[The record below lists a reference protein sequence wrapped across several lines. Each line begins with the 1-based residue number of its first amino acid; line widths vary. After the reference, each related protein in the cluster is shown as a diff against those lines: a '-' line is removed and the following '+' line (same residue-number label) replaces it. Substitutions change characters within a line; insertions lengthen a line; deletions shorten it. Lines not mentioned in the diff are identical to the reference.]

1 MAQAEET
8 HVRTRTHDLTRPAR
22 RRARV
27 RDDGAIRALNVLVAA
42 VALIV
47 TLPIR
52 GLVAIAIK
60 LTSRGPVFYT
70 QQRVGIDARRRT
82 DPRRAPR
89 QAGTPHAERRASR
102 QRDDRRQGE
111 DIGGRP
117 FTIVKFRTM
126 RVDAERSGTAVW
138 ASANDDRLTPI
149 GGFLRSCRVDELP
162 QLLNVIRGEM
172 NLVGPRPERPQ
183 LFQQL
188 RAQVPDYQKRQRV
201 PPGITG
207 HAQVHLKY
215 DTSVEDV
222 KLKVQ
227 HDLEYISRRTVWED
241 LRIMLKTIP
250 VMLFRKGGW

>member
-8 HVRTRTHDLTRPAR
+8 PIRTRTRHATEVVHL
-22 RRARV
+22 RAA
-27 RDDGAIRALNVLVAA
+27 GNSEGSIRALNVFVASLILVVTLPLWLLVAA
-42 VALIV
+42 L
-47 TLPIR
+47 
-52 GLVAIAIK
+52 IK

-70 QQRVGIDARRRT
+70 QLRVGIDVRRRT
-82 DPRRAPR
+82 DRRGDRRGVTVRRA
-89 QAGTPHAERRASR
+89 G
-102 QRDDRRQGE
+102 

-117 FTIVKFRTM
+117 FTILKFRTM
-126 RVDAERSGTAVW
+126 KVGAETGGNAVW

-149 GGFLRSCRVDELP
+149 GGFLRSCRADELP

-183 LFQQL
+183 LFSQL
-188 RAQVPDYQKRQRV
+188 RTQVPDYQKRQRV

-207 HAQVHLKY
+207 HAQVHLQY
-215 DTSVEDV
+215 DTSVDDV
-222 KLKVQ
+222 RRKVE
-227 HDLEYISRRTVWED
+227 HDLEYIARRSVWED